1 MLVTLT
7 TDFGLADGYVA
18 AMKGALLRVAPGAC
32 LVDVSH
38 AVAAQDVMGAA
49 FVLAQAVPHMPDG
62 TVHLAVVDPDV
73 GTERRGIAA
82 HAALPTGE
90 TFRFV
95 GADNGLLALLV
106 AETGAEVLEAV
117 VLDRPEAWG
126 TAAPSRTFHGRD
138 VFAPVAARL
147 ARGAA
152 LTDVGTPT
160 DETTRLHWPLPMS
173 DEQGIGGM
181 VLHVDRYGN
190 CITNIPRAEVE
201 RLGAGRAVTCYV
213 GTAILRGLRG
223 TYAEASAGEALA
235 LYGSTGLLEIA
246 VNGGDAAALLSVRRG
261 AAVNLLFGSPATAA
275 PRAAAARRRGA
286 QPRTLA

>member
-18 AMKGALLRVAPGAC
+18 AMKGALLRVAPEAR

-49 FVLAQAVPHMPDG
+49 FVLAQVVPHMPDG
-62 TVHLAVVDPDV
+62 AVHLAVVDPGV

-82 HAALPTGE
+82 RVALPSGE
-90 TFRFV
+90 AFTFV
-95 GADNGLLALLV
+95 GPDNGLLSLLV
-106 AETGAEVLEAV
+106 AETDATVAEAV
-117 VLDRPEAWG
+117 VLDRPAAWG
-126 TAAPSRTFHGRD
+126 CPTPSRTFHGRD
-138 VFAPVAARL
+138 VFAPVAAHI
-147 ARGAA
+147 AGGAA

-160 DETTRLHWPLPMS
+160 DETTRLHWPLPIT
-173 DEQGIGGM
+173 DDQGIGGM

-190 CITNIPRAEVE
+190 CISNIPRATIE
-201 RLGAGRAVTCYV
+201 RLADGRAVTCYV
-213 GTAILRGLRG
+213 GSAVLRGLVG
-223 TYAEASAGEALA
+223 TYAEAGDGEPLA
-235 LYGSTGLLEIA
+235 LYGSSGTLEIA
-246 VNGGDAAALLSVRRG
+246 VNGGDAAGLLSIRRG

-275 PRAAAARRRGA
+275 PRAAVARRRGA